1 MPPPGNDS
9 SFDERVC
16 YTAFMNFVLSP
27 VEARVLGCL
36 IEKERTTPEYYPIT
50 INALVNACNQK
61 SNRDPM
67 MSLSEGDVALALDT
81 LKVKDLVHVVHTAG
95 ARVAKHAHHI
105 ERLFSFT
112 QQEFA
117 VLCVLLL
124 RGPQTSGEIRS
135 RVERMCSFAA
145 TSEVESVLQD
155 LAQRE
160 DGPFVSKL
168 PRQPG
173 KSSCRFAHLF
183 CGPVAQEA
191 EPQTETAAP
200 QADTPPQD
208 DRLTMLEKQVADLRT
223 ELESIKAQLGIAPS
237 QPHGT

>member
-1 MPPPGNDS
+1 MALLPNTAL
-9 SFDERVC
+9 C
-16 YTAFMNFVLSP
+16 YAALMNFVFSP

-67 MSLSEGDVALALDT
+67 MSLSASDVAQALDA
-81 LKVKDLVHVVHTAG
+81 LQRKDLIHVVHTAG
-95 ARVAKHAHHI
+95 ARVAKHAHHMD
-105 ERLFSFT
+105 RLFNFT
-112 QQEFA
+112 QQEYA
-117 VLCVLLL
+117 ILCVLLL

-135 RVERMCSFAA
+135 RVGRMCSFAA
-145 TSEVESVLQD
+145 TSEVESVLQG
-155 LAQRE
+155 LGQRE
-160 DGPFVSKL
+160 DGPFVIKL

-183 CGPVAQEA
+183 CGPVTEEA
-191 EPQTETAAP
+191 ESQAEAATP

-208 DRLTMLEKQVADLRT
+208 DRLTMLEKQVT
-223 ELESIKAQLGIAPS
+223 ELRAEMESIKAQLGIAPS
-237 QPHGT
+237 QTPDT